1 MVCLW
6 CSASCMALEFSQNVS
21 VSDRGFNPGCMQLFL
36 ADNYT
41 AYGHIEQAM
50 SVAYRW
56 QSTEST
62 YMSKGNRAR
71 ANDKRLR
78 CSQFLKLCSVF
89 EYEFS
94 IIYNK
99 IIISITQKGQLTK
112 HVAQQWGSKN
122 VDSLASMGP
131 EINIYVQTKL
141 FAIQCSGQF
150 DYYND

>member
-1 MVCLW
+1 MSGSLRYLFGV
-6 CSASCMALEFSQNVS
+6 SIFTHKKQKQNYKKQKQ
-21 VSDRGFNPGCMQLFL
+21 N
-36 ADNYT
+36 
-41 AYGHIEQAM
+41 
-50 SVAYRW
+50 
-56 QSTEST
+56 
-62 YMSKGNRAR
+62 
-71 ANDKRLR
+71 
-78 CSQFLKLCSVF
+78 
-89 EYEFS
+89 
-94 IIYNK
+94 YNK